1 MKINNR
7 LKVNGVLQVSISLK
21 KVELS
26 VGESKFFTCT
36 VIGEPVNLDWY
47 NPQGERMVPS
57 QRVALHNEGIRSRL
71 TLYNAKIEDA
81 GIYRC
86 QASDVQGHTEEA
98 TVVLEIYQM
107 WIQTAVKLP
116 HDLFVKKQSTR
127 SADLPQLDEYAVRF
141 QTDD

>member
-1 MKINNR
+1 MC
-7 LKVNGVLQVSISLK
+7 VFV
-21 KVELS
+21 
-26 VGESKFFTCT
+26 

-86 QASDVQGHTEEA
+86 QASDAQGHTEEA
-98 TVVLEIYQM
+98 TVVLEIYRKY
-107 WIQTAVKLP
+107 QTHFLLP
-116 HDLFVKKQSTR
+116 SVITLHTVCR
-127 SADLPQLDEYAVRF
+127 CV
-141 QTDD
+141 